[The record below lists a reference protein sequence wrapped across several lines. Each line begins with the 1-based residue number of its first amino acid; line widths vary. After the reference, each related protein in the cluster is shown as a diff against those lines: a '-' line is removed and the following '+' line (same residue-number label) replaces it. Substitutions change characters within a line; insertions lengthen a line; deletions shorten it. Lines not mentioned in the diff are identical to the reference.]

1 LNLLSENVF
10 LSIDLRY
17 QINILLKDHDIRT
30 SLIRKIQSRCNGPQ
44 NDYIC
49 DIHDGKLYEKIN
61 VDSTIYLTMNGS
73 TDGAPLGNKTRRNI
87 WPLSFILNDL
97 PPEKRFKHILLA
109 GIMIVKTEPTYEL
122 INLYLKTFVEQ
133 LNNLRDSG
141 INVDITFDGPNIS
154 LKPTVL
160 CFSANSVARPLL
172 QSRLKFNGYFGCSY
186 CYQRGTYISTMRYP
200 FENIR
205 AKFRTYESHMRDIEE
220 YYRNNSLVRSRGVKG
235 NSVLCSIPNF
245 DMVWGFPFD
254 NMHTTLLGVTK
265 FMWELWGQISLIGLN
280 IIKKKI

>member
-10 LSIDLRY
+10 LSVDLRY
-17 QINILLKDHDIRT
+17 QINILLKDHDTRT

-49 DIHDGKLYEKIN
+49 DIHNGKLYDKIN
-61 VDSTIYLTMNGS
+61 IDSTIYLTMNKS

-133 LNNLRDSG
+133 LNNLRETG

-160 CFSANSVARPLL
+160 CFSADSVARPLL

-205 AKFRTYESHMRDIEE
+205 AKLRTHESHMRDIEE
-220 YYRNNSLVRSRGVKG
+220 YYRNNSRSKRELYIML
-235 NSVLCSIPNF
+235 NSKL
-245 DMVWGFPFD
+245 
-254 NMHTTLLGVTK
+254 
-265 FMWELWGQISLIGLN
+265 
-280 IIKKKI
+280 